1 MIRPICLLLL
11 NLFFVVQGY
20 SQSRSIACPDRVT
33 IVTKQ
38 VLIVRKG
45 KFARDVP
52 SRRKATIRYP
62 VVSGLRDRA
71 VLLKVRSLVHFENVF
86 DTSLREYREWNWL
99 DEFDYSINHNADCIL
114 DLTFTQIGTAAYPD
128 SQSKTLSINLKT
140 GNVLK
145 ASDVFVE
152 ERFNELAKAVD
163 EKLQVEVMELIKA
176 AKGHEDAASIVE
188 ALEELKFE
196 VKNLNDFSI
205 SRDGV
210 TFLYDVGF
218 PHVHSG
224 FEPEGRY
231 LFSYSSLKPF
241 IRPDGPIAKFVRY

>member
-1 MIRPICLLLL
+1 MIRPICILLLS
-11 NLFFVVQGY
+11 LFPVVQGS
-20 SQSRSIACPDRVT
+20 SQSRSIAHPDRVT

-38 VLIVRKG
+38 VLIVRTG

-62 VVSGLRDRA
+62 FVSGLRNKA
-71 VLLKVRSLVHFENVF
+71 VLLKVRQLVHFENVF

-99 DEFDYSINHNADCIL
+99 DEFDYVINYNADYIL

-128 SQSKTLSINLKT
+128 SQSKTISINLKT
-140 GNVLK
+140 GNILK
-145 ASDVFVE
+145 ASDLFVE
-152 ERFNELAKAVD
+152 ESFAELAKAVD
-163 EKLQVEVMELIKA
+163 EKLRVEVVELIKA
-176 AKGHEDAASIVE
+176 AKGHEDGASIVE

-196 VKNLNDFSI
+196 VKNLDDFSI
-205 SRDGV
+205 NQDGV

-218 PHVHSG
+218 PHVQSG

-241 IRPDGPIAKFVRY
+241 IRPDGPIAKFLR